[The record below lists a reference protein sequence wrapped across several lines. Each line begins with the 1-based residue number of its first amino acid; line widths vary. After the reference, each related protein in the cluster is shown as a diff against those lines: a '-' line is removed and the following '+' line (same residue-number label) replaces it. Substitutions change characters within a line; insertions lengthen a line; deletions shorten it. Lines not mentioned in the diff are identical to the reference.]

1 LIVPGADPAG
11 TLPRCC
17 EGEGDAAGPVAPES
31 CAMSC
36 LFVFF
41 GRQHQ
46 FSYFSIFFA
55 GSGRSCAWAKWV
67 WTFPN
72 GAGRLQLSSA
82 QVEGW
87 GVWVEAIE
95 IADVRICS
103 SKLFEDLQA
112 ATRGAELC
120 DKQKRAPHL
129 YSLW

>member
-1 LIVPGADPAG
+1 L
-11 TLPRCC
+11 
-17 EGEGDAAGPVAPES
+17 
-31 CAMSC
+31 
-36 LFVFF
+36 
-41 GRQHQ
+41 
-46 FSYFSIFFA
+46 A

-72 GAGRLQLSSA
+72 GAGRLQPSSA

-120 DKQKRAPHL
+120 DKELGTPFI
-129 YSLW
+129 